1 MIHIFKQPSFIILLM
16 ISECSISAQFYD
28 DFKGD
33 STKGWFTMTGDGNAM
48 MQFIQKDGFA
58 SIFVDA
64 TADKYNVYW
73 ALIKQDVTKYLDLS
87 LLKDTSY
94 QLRVEARVRVH
105 NAPRRVNFMVNTQ
118 RTVNYHID
126 LMEYDL
132 QDTNTWYTISMTTK
146 KFDAVPGDHVFV
158 QMAATDFGPDRYTV
172 DVDYYRADII
182 NIKEAAPDKGPLV
195 PYHPNMP
202 GVNAYKNHLKVNQDC
217 MIHSDFPDVNF
228 NNWVTRGKDGEKS
241 ILTVHAN
248 QWIIM
253 RWDLNDFKKMKP
265 AEAGILELN
274 TQAVSAGGNY
284 SIAFGGDLGME
295 FGKVRVIEIIG
306 GDPAW
311 DQGNVTF
318 QSLTEGQQPE
328 KVFNGQMI
336 FDTEVNELPDGKTY
350 ITLSKYVLQRLFD
363 GTTKGLLIKP
373 LGAID
378 ASFYASESGKG
389 PVLHFNAK

>member
-1 MIHIFKQPSFIILLM
+1 MIHRFKQTVFIILFM
-16 ISECSISAQFYD
+16 ISECTISAQFYD
-28 DFKGD
+28 DFKED
-33 STKGWFTMTGDGNAM
+33 SIKGWFSMTGDGNAV
-48 MQFIQKDGFA
+48 MQFIQRDDFA
-58 SIFVDA
+58 SILIDA

-146 KFDAVPGDHVFV
+146 RFDAIPGDHVFV
-158 QMAATDFGPDRYTV
+158 QLAATDFGTGRYTV

-182 NIKEAAPDKGPLV
+182 NIKQAAPDKGPLV
-195 PYHPNMP
+195 PYHPIMP
-202 GVNAYKNHLKVNQDC
+202 GVDTYKNHVKATHDC

-228 NNWVTRGKDGEKS
+228 NNWMARGKDGNNS

-248 QWIIM
+248 QWIVM
-253 RWDLNDFKKMKP
+253 RWDLSDFKNVKP
-265 AEAGILELN
+265 AEAGILEL
-274 TQAVSAGGNY
+274 TTSAVSAGGNY
-284 SIAFGGDLGME
+284 SIVFGEDLGIE
-295 FGKVRVIEIIG
+295 FGKVRVIEILG
-306 GDPAW
+306 GDTAW
-311 DQGNVTF
+311 NQENVTF
-318 QSLTEGQQPE
+318 QSLTEGQHPE
-328 KVFNGQMI
+328 KIFNGQMI
-336 FDTEVNELPDGKTY
+336 FDTEVNERQDGKTY

-378 ASFYASESGKG
+378 ASFYSLESGKG
-389 PVLHFNAK
+389 PVLHFNAE

>member
-1 MIHIFKQPSFIILLM
+1 MIHNFKQTVLIILFM
-16 ISECSISAQFYD
+16 FSECNINAQFYD

-33 STKGWFTMTGDGNAM
+33 SIKGWFSMTGDGNAV
-48 MQFIQKDGFA
+48 MQFVQEDDFA
-58 SIFVDA
+58 SIIVDA
-64 TADKYNVYW
+64 TADRYNVYW
-73 ALIKQDVTKYLDLS
+73 ALIKQDVTNYLDLS
-87 LLKDTSY
+87 LLKDTSF
-94 QLRVEARVRVH
+94 QLRVEARVRIH

-146 KFDAVPGDHVFV
+146 RFDAVPGDRVFV
-158 QMAATDFGPDRYTV
+158 QLAATDFGTGKYTV

-182 NIKEAAPDKGPLV
+182 NIKEAEPDKGPRV
-195 PYHPNMP
+195 PYHPTMP
-202 GVNAYKNHLKVNQDC
+202 GIDFFNNHVMVTQDC
-217 MIHSDFPDVNF
+217 LIHSDFPDVNF
-228 NNWVTRGKDGEKS
+228 NNWTARGKEGSNS

-253 RWDLNDFKKMKP
+253 RWDLADFKSKP
-265 AEAGILELN
+265 TEAGILEL
-274 TQAVSAGGNY
+274 TTHAVSAGGNY
-284 SIAFGGDLGME
+284 NEVFGEDLGME
-295 FGKVRVIEIIG
+295 FGKVRVVEILG

-311 DQGNVTF
+311 DQKSVTF
-318 QSLTEGQQPE
+318 RSLTEGQHLE

-336 FDTEVNELPDGKTY
+336 FDAKVNELQDGKTH

-378 ASFYASESGKG
+378 ASFYSSESGKG
-389 PVLHFNAK
+389 PVLHLNAE